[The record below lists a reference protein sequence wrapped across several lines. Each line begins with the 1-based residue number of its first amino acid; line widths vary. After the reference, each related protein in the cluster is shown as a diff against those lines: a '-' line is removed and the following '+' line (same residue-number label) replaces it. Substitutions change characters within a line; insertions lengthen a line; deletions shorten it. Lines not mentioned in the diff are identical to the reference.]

1 MKGAWKKYL
10 GVFLPMAAVIAAPI
24 ILRDDDAAAMN
35 QAELRLEVI
44 TPHNELI
51 RREFGEAFSRWYEK
65 KHGESV
71 YVNWRTPGGTS
82 EIKRVLDSRF
92 KAAEKNKSEG
102 IDIDLFF
109 GGGVYDFKGQ
119 AKAGRFQKMDVF
131 ENEAWLFERG
141 TIPEIQSGE
150 SYYPKEHD
158 WLGTCLSS
166 FGICY
171 NLDSLNRLDLPA
183 PTTWDDLGRP
193 GFQK

>member
-24 ILRDDDAAAMN
+24 LLRDDDAAAMN
-35 QAELRLEVI
+35 QAEIRLEVI

-51 RREFGEAFSRWYEK
+51 RREFGEAFSRWYKK

-82 EIKRVLDSRF
+82 EIKRVLDSGF
-92 KAAEKNKSEG
+92 KAAEKNGSEG
-102 IDIDLFF
+102 IGLDLFF

-119 AKAGRFQKMDVF
+119 AKAGRFQKLNIF
-131 ENEAWLFERG
+131 ENEAGLFERG
-141 TIPEIQSGE
+141 IIPEIQSGE

-158 WLGTCLSS
+158 WLGICFSS
-166 FGICY
+166 FGI
-171 NLDSLNRLDLPA
+171 
-183 PTTWDDLGRP
+183 
-193 GFQK
+193 